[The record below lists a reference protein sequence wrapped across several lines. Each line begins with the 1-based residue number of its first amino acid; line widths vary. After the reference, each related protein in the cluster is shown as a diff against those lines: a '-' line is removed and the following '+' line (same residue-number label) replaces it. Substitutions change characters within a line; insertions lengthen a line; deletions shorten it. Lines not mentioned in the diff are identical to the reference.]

1 MAALFMLMGAFMAF
15 GPLGF
20 VVMAGAVALYYGI
33 PQKLLQARRNRFRNR
48 P

>member
-20 VVMAGAVALYYGI
+20 VVMAGAVALYYRI
-33 PQKLLQARRNRFRNR
+33 PQTLLHARRKRYRR
-48 P
+48 KP